1 MSCMNST
8 SPININNESSGT
20 CDLKCNYRF
29 KYNDS
34 TTTIKNKGNYLS
46 LTYEKPNIDP
56 VVYNSTSY
64 YVEEIRVYTPSL
76 HESFGSKTDAE
87 LIIIHTSDYNG
98 KLLVCIPISST
109 KTDTSPLLET
119 IILTSSQF
127 ADTLNKKTFLTK
139 SINLNSLIP
148 SKKMYIYKGTLPF
161 SPCNGEHTIIAFSKK
176 DDAYIP
182 ISNNNLEVLN
192 KLIKKN
198 SIKSKKNTFYT
209 NTKGPTNLL
218 ANSSDEIY
226 IDCNPIS
233 DDGKIIDDD
242 KIIGDGEKVMITPL
256 TDFISNFNYKK
267 IINSIFFQI
276 FISLIVTLIIYKL
289 FNFII
294 DKNRIDEVYN
304 ASSTFEKIKK
314 FGKSR
319 FVNMPKR
326 ATSKM

>member
-1 MSCMNST
+1 MSCLNST
-8 SPININNESSGT
+8 SPININNDSSGT

-64 YVEEIRVYTPSL
+64 YVEEIRIYTPSL

-87 LIIIHTSDYNG
+87 LIIIHASDYGG

-109 KTDTSPLLET
+109 NADTSPLLET

-226 IDCNPIS
+226 IDCKPIS

-242 KIIGDGEKVMITPL
+242 EKEMKTPL
-256 TDFISNFNYKK
+256 TDLFSKLNYKK
-267 IINSIFFQI
+267 IINSIYFQI
-276 FISLIVTLIIYKL
+276 FISLIAAFIIYKL

-294 DKNRIDEVYN
+294 GKNKIDDVENV
-304 ASSTFEKIKK
+304 SSTFEKIKS
-314 FGKSR
+314 FSKSK